1 MVCDEAISQLR
12 IVIKQRDCFVTPTHT
27 PQCFVPRNDGGRM
40 IYLCSMNKEIKPI
53 KRSPQLTPL
62 SKEHHDGLLFSWKI
76 KQGLRNGTEAK
87 LIAEYVQWF
96 WTNHLQEHFREEE
109 QILAPHLPADNEL
122 LKRMFE
128 EHEEIEAMIHIN
140 GNIADAALLEK
151 FADALH
157 HHIRFEER
165 ELFPYAE
172 KVIPEEKLNEVYE
185 QLSKAPVQCGKWE
198 REFWVRR

>member
-1 MVCDEAISQLR
+1 MLA
-12 IVIKQRDCFVTPTHT
+12 
-27 PQCFVPRNDGGRM
+27 PRNDGDRM
-40 IYLCSMNKEIKPI
+40 IYLCRMSKELKPI

-76 KQGLRNGTEAK
+76 KQGLKNGTDAR

-109 QILAPHLPADNEL
+109 QILAPLLPEDNEL
-122 LKRMFE
+122 LKQMFE

-140 GNIADAALLEK
+140 ENIPDATLLDKLADAIH
-151 FADALH
+151 D
-157 HHIRFEER
+157 HIRFEER

-172 KVIPEEKLNEVYE
+172 KAIPEEKLNEVYE
-185 QLSKAPVQCGKWE
+185 QLSKEPAQCGKWE
-198 REFWVRR
+198 REFWVKK